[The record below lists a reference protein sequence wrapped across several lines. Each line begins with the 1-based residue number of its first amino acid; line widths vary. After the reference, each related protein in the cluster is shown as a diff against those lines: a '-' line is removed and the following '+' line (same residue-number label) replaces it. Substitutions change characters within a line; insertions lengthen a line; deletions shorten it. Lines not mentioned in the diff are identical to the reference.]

1 MKFESK
7 QYKALLQERA
17 DLVAEQGR
25 LFAAADAAGR
35 GLTEDEKARDDAIA
49 ARLGEVAGELAR
61 HERRREAERS
71 VASVPVSKEDLARI
85 EGERDD
91 LHPFKSL
98 GEQLGAV
105 ITAARAPDYADARLE
120 KYNQL
125 MAATGMHEGSLDA
138 GGAWVQ
144 TEFGMNLME
153 RTYEVGS
160 VLSRIPEQPIGPN
173 ANAYS
178 ALLIKETSRATG
190 SRYGGLRVY
199 RTGEGQTITGS
210 RPEFDRKEIRP
221 YELAALCYLTNTMLA
236 DATQVQGHVERLFPL
251 EASFVMEDEIFNA
264 TGVGASM
271 GVLNATA
278 TVSVAKEG
286 GQAAA
291 TIVAKNV
298 SKMWGRLWAPSRKN
312 AIWFYNQDIEQ
323 ELDSLFIPVG
333 TSGLTPAHVITY
345 GPTGELR
352 LKGKPAVPVEYCQ
365 TLGTVGDLILMDP
378 TQYLGV
384 RKGEVQTASSIHV
397 AFVTNELALRFVWRY
412 AAEPLWRSALTPKNG
427 TNTLSPFVTLATRA

>member
-1 MKFESK
+1 MRNISK
-7 QYKALLQERA
+7 QYQVLVQERA
-17 DLVAEQGR
+17 DLVAEGAK
-25 LFAAADAAGR
+25 LFADAEAAGR
-35 GLTEDEKARDDAIA
+35 ALTTEEATRDDAIN
-49 ARLGEVAGELAR
+49 ARLEQLKPELAR
-61 HERRREAERS
+61 HEARRERERS
-71 VASVPVSKEDLARI
+71 LVLPDGARI

-91 LHPFKSL
+91 HHPFKSL

-105 ITAARAPDYADARLE
+105 ITAAQAPAYADPRLE

-125 MAATGMHEGSLDA
+125 QAATGMHEGSLDA
-138 GGAWVQ
+138 GGAWIQ
-144 TEFGMNLME
+144 TDFGMNLME
-153 RTYEVGS
+153 RTYQQGA
-160 VLSRIPEQPIGPN
+160 VLSRVPEQPIGPN

-221 YELAALCYLTNTMLA
+221 YELAALCYLTNTMVQ

-251 EASFVMEDEIFNA
+251 EATFLMEDELFNG
-264 TGVGASM
+264 TGVGQSM
-271 GVLNATA
+271 GILNAPP
-278 TVSVAKEG
+278 TVSVAKET

-291 TIVAKNV
+291 TVVAANI
-298 SKMWGRLWAPSRKN
+298 SKMWGRLWAPSRAN
-312 AIWFYNQDIEQ
+312 AVWYYNQDIEQ
-323 ELDSLFIPVG
+323 TLDSLFIPAGVG
-333 TSGLTPAHVITY
+333 GLSPNHIISYGQDGSLRIKNRPAI
-345 GPTGELR
+345 
-352 LKGKPAVPVEYCQ
+352 PVEYAA
-365 TLGTVGDLILMDP
+365 TLGTVGDLVLADF

-427 TNTLSPFVTLATRA
+427 TNTLSPFITLATRA